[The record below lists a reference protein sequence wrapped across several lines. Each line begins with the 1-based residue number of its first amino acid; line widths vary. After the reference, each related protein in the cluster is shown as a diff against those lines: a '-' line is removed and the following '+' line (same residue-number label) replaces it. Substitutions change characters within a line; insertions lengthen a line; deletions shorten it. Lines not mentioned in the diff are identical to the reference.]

1 MPEIKRSDMRII
13 DETFRMS
20 GGYVLHFDSNKRFA
34 EFFEDEFQIDIED
47 PKYYAKGPET
57 SKAWRLRTF
66 ITLEDAV
73 VVSYVLRK
81 LWDVRVEHL
90 ATDADTVQEQAV
102 RDKFFGLIS
111 RLEGENNVSRTDALE
126 RFKKDHTLDELVQ
139 AIERDIAARKPAA
152 ALDRLHTYC
161 MKKVAH
167 LLEVRGET
175 CLKDEPLHSRFGRYV
190 KLLEAERDLR
200 DMSRLIIK
208 SSISVFEKFNHVR
221 NDRTFAHDNDI
232 LDEAEARFI
241 FEGVSAF
248 LRFTKT
254 VDAQGFGA

>member
-1 MPEIKRSDMRII
+1 MPEIKRSDMRIV
-13 DETFRMS
+13 DEAFRMS
-20 GGYVLHFDSNKRFA
+20 GGYVLHFDSNRRFA
-34 EFFEDEFQIDIED
+34 EYFEDEFQIDIED
-47 PKYYAKGPET
+47 TQYCVQGPST

-81 LWDVRVEHL
+81 LWDVRMEHL
-90 ATDADTVQEQAV
+90 ATDADAAQEQAIK
-102 RDKFFGLIS
+102 DKFFGVIS
-111 RLEGENNVSRTDALE
+111 RLEGDNNVSRTDALE
-126 RFKKDHTLDELVQ
+126 RFKKDHTLEELVQ
-139 AIERDIAARKPAA
+139 AIERDISARKPAA

-167 LLEVRGET
+167 LLEVRGEA

-200 DMSRLIIK
+200 EMSRLIVK

-248 LRFTKT
+248 LRFVKA
-254 VDAQGFGA
+254 VDGARFGT